1 MGQEIRGKIAYI
13 TGASSGIGRAT
24 AHQFAKESIHL
35 GLIARRKEKLDEVQ
49 KELETFGVN
58 VVACKADISQH
69 EQVREAIQT
78 FEQKLGKA
86 DILINNAAIS
96 DYGNLQDMDEE
107 TWKHIFE
114 VNVFGT
120 YHMIKEVLPHLVSKK
135 KGDIINISSS
145 NGLKA
150 TAGSTAYS
158 ASKFAIQGM
167 SEALMQEV
175 RRENIRVFTMNPSL
189 VATELAFGDALEDK
203 NEDKYMQ
210 PEDIAEYMVAQ
221 LKLNQRIFIKQSAQW
236 ATNPF

>member
-1 MGQEIRGKIAYI
+1 MSQSLSGKIAYI
-13 TGASSGIGRAT
+13 TGGNSGIGKAA
-24 AHQFAKESIHL
+24 AHQFAKEGIHL
-35 GLIARRKEKLDEVQ
+35 GLIARNQERLEKVQ
-49 KELETFGVN
+49 QELEVYDIDVVTFS
-58 VVACKADISQH
+58 ADISKH
-69 EQVREAIQT
+69 DQVKAAVQT
-78 FEQKLGKA
+78 FEQQLGTA

-96 DYGNLQDMDEE
+96 AYGDFQDMAEE
-107 TWKHIFE
+107 VWKHIFE

-120 YHMIKEVLPHLVSKK
+120 YHVLKEVLPHFVNKQ
-135 KGDIINISSS
+135 KGDIITISSS

-189 VATELAFGDALEDK
+189 VATELAFGDELEEK

-221 LKLNQRIFIKQSAQW
+221 LKLNQRIFIKQSSQW